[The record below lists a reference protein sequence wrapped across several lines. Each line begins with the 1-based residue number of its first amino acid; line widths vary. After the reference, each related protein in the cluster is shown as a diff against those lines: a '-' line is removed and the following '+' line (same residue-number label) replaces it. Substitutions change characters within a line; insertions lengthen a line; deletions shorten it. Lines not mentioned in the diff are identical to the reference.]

1 MRFGLAK
8 KLPFSATHC
17 AQLVKK
23 AEWENFICISS
34 VSDIEK
40 RRSLFALR
48 AFNIAILTSIE
59 KVSQPAFA
67 QARITFLKT
76 GLADIYAKDKVHAE
90 HPILDELSFAVN
102 SHKYPKAWLQRLI
115 SERLKDDRL
124 TKQPFETL
132 KDFEKYHEATT
143 GSLWLLS
150 LMSANVKDVNCDVAA
165 KHAARCVAL
174 ANILRAQ
181 AVMKTREIV
190 IPLEFIAAHKVDMRR
205 LVEKKNDEKIEEMIF
220 DIATVA
226 HANLTK
232 IQSMRSKIPDQA
244 HDIFRQLTGA
254 ETYLKNLQAK
264 NFNLFDPS
272 LSVRND
278 FLALQIFKKKMK
290 REF

>member
-1 MRFGLAK
+1 MRINYTNNWSLPSARV
-8 KLPFSATHC
+8 KLFS
-17 AQLVKK
+17 
-23 AEWENFICISS
+23 
-34 VSDIEK
+34 
-40 RRSLFALR
+40 
-48 AFNIAILTSIE
+48 
-59 KVSQPAFA
+59 
-67 QARITFLKT
+67 
-76 GLADIYAKDKVHAE
+76 
-90 HPILDELSFAVN
+90 
-102 SHKYPKAWLQRLI
+102 KAWLQRLI

-181 AVMKTREIV
+181 AVMKSREIV

-232 IQSMRSKIPDQA
+232 IQSMR
-244 HDIFRQLTGA
+244 F
-254 ETYLKNLQAK
+254 
-264 NFNLFDPS
+264 
-272 LSVRND
+272 
-278 FLALQIFKKKMK
+278 
-290 REF
+290 